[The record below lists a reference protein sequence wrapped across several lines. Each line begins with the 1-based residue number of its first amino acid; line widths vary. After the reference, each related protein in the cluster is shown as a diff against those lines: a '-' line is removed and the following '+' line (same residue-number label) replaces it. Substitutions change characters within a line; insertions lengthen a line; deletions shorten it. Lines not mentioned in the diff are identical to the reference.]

1 MNKNVRIESLT
12 VNKVRFHNDA
22 IQNMERLI
30 EDNKRYLRIIEISNI
45 ILFDEILKRFLR
57 SLKSVTNLMSLIL
70 DY

>member
-1 MNKNVRIESLT
+1 M
-12 VNKVRFHNDA
+12 RFHNDA